1 MGVELVYFADASDAF
16 PDQRPGSIGPVG
28 PENFPSHI
36 SRGLKGTF
44 YLPFLAISYV
54 CTQKILYD
62 GIGCALCR

>member
-36 SRGLKGTF
+36 SRLVNGGFVPLFKQICIVD
-44 YLPFLAISYV
+44 YENPKDQI
-54 CTQKILYD
+54 CC
-62 GIGCALCR
+62 CAMC